1 MFYSKDEVTN
11 INADFE
17 YSKTFKS
24 FRYKTRL
31 VGQADATNRILENA
45 ANAAPSEYLTKFWR
59 PLELSLINCK
69 VELKLQ

>member
-31 VGQADATNRILENA
+31 VGQTDATNRILENA
-45 ANAAPSEYLTKFWR
+45 ANTAPSEYLTKLWR